1 MSAQGKDLDTVYSLQ
16 KPAFSVPYKDLQVW
30 QLLPFSL
37 KYFFKLKYNY
47 VIPSPPIFPLT
58 LPMYSPCSLSN
69 LWLFL

>member
-37 KYFFKLKYNY
+37 K
-47 VIPSPPIFPLT
+47 
-58 LPMYSPCSLSN
+58 
-69 LWLFL
+69 